1 MPQKIGELINNLA
14 LKAGVPADNAELKAL
29 LSSEQLAAIDV
40 PDELVASFDK
50 GLLNIDAAKN
60 NHPDIKKKYFAD
72 AYDGI
77 DKQLISLVESDT
89 FDEADIAE
97 IKAEKSTSKKQEMII
112 TKLRSAAKTAKP
124 ADKEAIN
131 KQLEAANEA
140 ARLAKAELA
149 VEKTNSATQI
159 SQLKLQYA
167 KKAVLANYKTIYDD
181 LDGGIKL
188 ATMEAIIDKALQDK
202 NAVLEADEHGNIKL
216 VGKDGTNVFGSNN
229 VQLTAQQLFDQS
241 LAPILKVSSGAPP
254 AAQRSTP
261 PTVATKGNEGQE
273 AINSTVKS
281 LNEASIAAMSQ
292 PASSMM

>member
-29 LSSEQLAAIDV
+29 LSSEQLATIEV
-40 PDELVASFDK
+40 PDELVSSFDK

-77 DKQLISLVESDT
+77 DKQLIQLIEADT
-89 FDEADIAE
+89 FDEADVAE

-112 TKLRSAAKTAKP
+112 SKLRTAAKNAKP

-131 KQLEAANEA
+131 QQLAAANKA
-140 ARLAKAELA
+140 ALDAKNELA
-149 VEKTNSATQI
+149 AEKTNSATQI
-159 SQLKLQYA
+159 SNLKLQYA
-167 KKAVLANYKTIYDD
+167 KKAVLASYKTIYDE

-229 VQLTAQQLFDQS
+229 VQLTAQSFLDQS
-241 LAPILKVSSGAPP
+241 LAPILKVSGTPP
-254 AAQRSTP
+254 AITGELSIMTAKIRRERSGLP
-261 PTVATKGNEGQE
+261 FSEIRALGK
-273 AINSTVKS
+273 KR
-281 LNEASIAAMSQ
+281 
-292 PASSMM
+292 